1 MKLKTG
7 FEVKKAR
14 IEMLPLIDI
23 VFLLLVFFIYA
34 MLSMVVHRGF
44 KVDLPQATTAEIDR
58 KDYISITVDKDN
70 RILLNEEEV
79 LIENLSEEVK
89 TKIKKGV
96 KIFINGDKEADLG
109 VVINVLDTLRRDE
122 IKEVYFETEPVESK
136 ASIPPHPNPLPQG
149 RGKY

>member
-7 FEVKKAR
+7 FETKKAR
-14 IEMLPLIDI
+14 IEMIPLIDI
-23 VFLLLVFFIYA
+23 IFLLLVFFIYA

-70 RILLNEEEV
+70 RILLDKAEI
-79 LIENLSEEVK
+79 LLENLSEEVK
-89 TKIKKGV
+89 AKAVKGT

-122 IKEVYFETEPVESK
+122 IKEVYFETEPVENNIK
-136 ASIPPHPNPLPQG
+136 
-149 RGKY
+149 

>member
-7 FEVKKAR
+7 FETKKAR
-14 IEMLPLIDI
+14 IEMIPLIDI

-70 RILLNEEEV
+70 RILLDKAEILLV
-79 LIENLSEEVK
+79 NLSEEVK
-89 TKIKKGV
+89 AKAVKGT

-122 IKEVYFETEPVESK
+122 IKEVYFETEPVE
-136 ASIPPHPNPLPQG
+136 NTTVD
-149 RGKY
+149 

>member
-58 KDYISITVDKDN
+58 KDYLSITVDKNN
-70 RILLNEEEV
+70 RILLDKAEI
-79 LIENLSEEVK
+79 LLENLSHEVTAK
-89 TKIKKGV
+89 AVKGT

-122 IKEVYFETEPVESK
+122 IKEVYFETEPIENPTVEE
-136 ASIPPHPNPLPQG
+136 LG
-149 RGKY
+149 D

>member
-14 IEMLPLIDI
+14 IEMIPLIDI

-44 KVDLPQATTAEIDR
+44 KVDLPQATTAEID
-58 KDYISITVDKDN
+58 KEDYVSITVDKDN
-70 RILLNEEEV
+70 RILLNKEEV

-96 KIFINGDKEADLG
+96 KVFINGDKEADLG

-122 IKEVYFETEPVESK
+122 IKEVYFETEPVEHTT
-136 ASIPPHPNPLPQG
+136 IN
-149 RGKY
+149 

>member
-7 FEVKKAR
+7 FETKKAR

-70 RILLNEEEV
+70 RILLNKAEI
-79 LIENLSEEVK
+79 LLENLSDEVMAK
-89 TKIKKGV
+89 AVKGT

-109 VVINVLDTLRRDE
+109 IVINVLDTLRRDE
-122 IKEVYFETEPVESK
+122 IKEVYFETEPVE
-136 ASIPPHPNPLPQG
+136 NTTVD
-149 RGKY
+149 

>member
-1 MKLKTG
+1 MKINLNLRRKG
-7 FEVKKAR
+7 PR
-14 IEMLPLIDI
+14 IEMIPLIDV

-44 KVDLPQATTAEIDR
+44 KVELPQATTAEID
-58 KDYISITVDKDN
+58 KEDYASITIDKDN
-70 RILLNEEEV
+70 RILLNKEEV

-122 IKEVYFETEPVESK
+122 IKEVYFETEPFEYETIK
-136 ASIPPHPNPLPQG
+136 
-149 RGKY
+149 

>member
-14 IEMLPLIDI
+14 ILMIPLIDI

-44 KVDLPQATTAEIDR
+44 KVDLPQATTAEIDS
-58 KDYISITVDKDN
+58 KDYLSITVDKDN
-70 RILLNEEEV
+70 RILLNKAEI
-79 LIENLSEEVK
+79 LLKNLSDEVMAK
-89 TKIKKGV
+89 AVKGT

-109 VVINVLDTLRRDE
+109 VVIKVLDTLRRDE
-122 IKEVYFETEPVESK
+122 IKEVYFETEPVEK
-136 ASIPPHPNPLPQG
+136 PTIEELGN
-149 RGKY
+149 

>member
-7 FEVKKAR
+7 FETKKAR
-14 IEMLPLIDI
+14 IEMIPLIDI

-70 RILLNEEEV
+70 RILLDKAGI
-79 LIENLSEEVK
+79 LLENLSEEVK
-89 TKIKKGV
+89 AKAVKGT

-122 IKEVYFETEPVESK
+122 IKEVYFETEPVED
-136 ASIPPHPNPLPQG
+136 N
-149 RGKY
+149 Y

>member
-7 FEVKKAR
+7 FETKKAR

-58 KDYISITVDKDN
+58 KDYLSITVDKDN
-70 RILLNEEEV
+70 RILLNKAEV
-79 LIENLSEEVK
+79 LLENLSEEVK
-89 TKIKKGV
+89 TKINKGV

-122 IKEVYFETEPVESK
+122 IKEVYFETEPVEGPTIEELS
-136 ASIPPHPNPLPQG
+136 N
-149 RGKY
+149 